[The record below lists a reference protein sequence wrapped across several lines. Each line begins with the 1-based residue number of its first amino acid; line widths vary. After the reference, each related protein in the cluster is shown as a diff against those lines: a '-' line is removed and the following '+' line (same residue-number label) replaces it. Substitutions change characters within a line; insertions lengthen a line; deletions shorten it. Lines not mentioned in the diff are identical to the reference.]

1 MIPIGNLKVKMVEI
15 VISIVFLHYEKPN
28 LIGIVKRYNVANRY
42 ISYKIKVKGNRI
54 LIVELNALFS
64 KNNPVLKTDITL
76 LMPDLY
82 FLVAPILSF
91 L

>member
-1 MIPIGNLKVKMVEI
+1 MVEI
-15 VISIVFLHYEKPN
+15 VISIIFLHYEKPN
-28 LIGIVKRYNVANRY
+28 LIGIVKRYNAANRY